1 MDIRKPIEVKEAVSR
16 VMQFASLGKREEID
30 FHVCD
35 GRRLAAPIMAT
46 NDVPSFHK
54 SPYDGFALRSVDT
67 VEASSENPI
76 KFKVLET
83 IGAGELSKKQL
94 APFEAIRIMTGAEL
108 PEGADCIIMFE
119 QTGMFESQGQ
129 AFMEIYAPIPKDHNV
144 MKKGSEVQEG
154 EEVVSEGSL
163 ITPGVK
169 AVLATFG
176 YRKVMVSKQPIV
188 GVLATGTELLE
199 IDEPLEK
206 GKIRNSNGYMVCSQ
220 IERAGAEYKYY
231 GKLPDVLEESYQKV
245 KNILDEVDILITT
258 GGVSV
263 GDFDLIPDIYKKL
276 NAKLLFNKIAQRPGS
291 VTSVAVKDETL
302 LFGLSGNPSA
312 CYVGFELYVRPVI
325 QTALH
330 NKTPFLQRT
339 KAQLMD
345 DFPKPS
351 SFTRFVR
358 GYYRFG
364 SNGLEVYL
372 AGQDK
377 SNVVTSLAHSTCFI
391 ELPGG
396 SEGYQ
401 KGDFVNIILT
411 DHIQGATEF

>member
-1 MDIRKPIEVKEAVSR
+1 MQYASR
-16 VMQFASLGKREEID
+16 GASEEID
-30 FHVCD
+30 FHDCD
-35 GRRLAAPIMAT
+35 GRRLATPVIAT
-46 NDVPSFHK
+46 NDVPSFNK

-67 VEASSENPI
+67 IKASSENPI
-76 KFKVLET
+76 HFKVLET
-83 IGAGELSKKQL
+83 IGAGELSEQQL

-108 PEGADCIIMFE
+108 PAGADCIIMFE
-119 QTGMFESQGQ
+119 KTGMYVEDEQD
-129 AFMEIYAPIPKDHNV
+129 FMEVYDPIPKGNNV
-144 MKKGSEVQEG
+144 MEIGSEVQKG
-154 EEVVSEGSL
+154 EEIVVEGSF

-176 YRKVMVSKQPIV
+176 YSSVKVSKKPIV

-220 IERAGAEYKYY
+220 IERAGGEYKYY
-231 GKLPDVLEESYQKV
+231 GKLPDVLEASYQKV
-245 KNILDEVDILITT
+245 KEILQEVDILITT

-276 NAKLLFNKIAQRPGS
+276 NADVLFNKIAQRPGS
-291 VTSVAVKDETL
+291 VTSVAVKDNKL

-330 NKTPFLQRT
+330 NKSPFLQRT
-339 KAQLMD
+339 KAKLMD
-345 DFPKPS
+345 DFPKAS

-358 GYYRFG
+358 AYYEYG
-364 SNGLEVYL
+364 AGGLEVYL

-377 SNVVTSLAHSTCFI
+377 SNVVTSLAHSTCFM

-411 DHIQGATEF
+411 DHIQGAKEF